1 MSSSQT
7 PSSTTKPEGRA
18 FARLDRERSLLLVVD
33 VQERLAPHVHG
44 HEALIVRTEALMT
57 AAGRFAIP
65 RFATEHLAD
74 RVGRTIPRLRDRFAP
89 GAIFAKSRFGA
100 LDHADFAAML
110 VATGRSQVVVCGMET
125 HVCVMQTALGL
136 ASAGYGVFVV
146 GDAAGSRPGR
156 QDDRRWALER
166 MRDAGCIVA
175 GAETVLFEWAGSGD
189 DPAFREVLALV
200 KALPPGAS
208 TPEP

>member
-1 MSSSQT
+1 
-7 PSSTTKPEGRA
+7 
-18 FARLDRERSLLLVVD
+18 
-33 VQERLAPHVHG
+33 
-44 HEALIVRTEALMT
+44 MT
-57 AAGRFAIP
+57 AAERFAIP

-74 RVGRTIPRLRDRFAP
+74 RVGRTIPRLRGRFAP

-166 MRDAGCIVA
+166 MSDAGCIVA
-175 GAETVLFEWAGSGD
+175 GTETVLFEWAGSGD

-200 KALPPGAS
+200 KALPPGAA